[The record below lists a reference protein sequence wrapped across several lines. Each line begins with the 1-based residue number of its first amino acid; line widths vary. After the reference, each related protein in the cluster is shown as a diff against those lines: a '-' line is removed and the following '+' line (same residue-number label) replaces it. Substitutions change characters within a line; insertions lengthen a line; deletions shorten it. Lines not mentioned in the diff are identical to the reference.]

1 MEGNM
6 YRIND
11 YLIYKN
17 EVVVVNDILY
27 SYKNNTDYYSLSILS
42 DDSLRVKVPVDSLNI
57 RTIISKKELDDLI
70 KKIPDIKIIDVDSK
84 LLEYEYKKL
93 LHTNKCE
100 DLVKIIK
107 TTYLRNKDRLDNNKK
122 TTDKDMYYFN
132 LSERLMYQEVGV
144 VLGISI
150 DEAREY
156 IVSKILAK

>member
-1 MEGNM
+1 M
-6 YRIND
+6 YKIND

-17 EVVVVNDILY
+17 EVSIVRDILY
-27 SYKNNTDYYSLSILS
+27 DYKNNTDYYSLSILS
-42 DDSLRVKVPVDSLNI
+42 DDSLLVKVPVNSLNI
-57 RTIISKKELDDLI
+57 RSVISKVELDELI
-70 KKIPDIKIIDVDSK
+70 KKIPDIKIIDDDLKV
-84 LLEYEYKKL
+84 LEFEYKKL

-107 TTYLRNKDRLDNNKK
+107 TTYLRNKERIDNNKK
-122 TTDKDMYYFN
+122 TSDKDMYYFN

-150 DEAREY
+150 DKAREY

>member
-1 MEGNM
+1 M
-6 YRIND
+6 YKIND

-17 EVVVVNDILY
+17 EVSIVRDILY
-27 SYKNNTDYYSLSILS
+27 GYKNNTDYYSLSILS
-42 DDSLRVKVPVDSLNI
+42 DDSLLVKVPVNSLNI
-57 RTIISKKELDDLI
+57 RSVISKVELDELI
-70 KKIPDIKIIDVDSK
+70 KKIPDIKIIDDDLK
-84 LLEYEYKKL
+84 ALEFEYKKL

-107 TTYLRNKDRLDNNKK
+107 TTYLRNKERIDNNKK
-122 TTDKDMYYFN
+122 TSDKDMYYFN
-132 LSERLMYQEVGV
+132 LSERLMYQELGM